1 MYRGDELLEI
11 ARHITLYGDT
21 STHNKFLMVKF
32 DKPSWRKLYLTSLG
46 FNEVDLHTQ
55 LRFYDTLDVKY
66 PSVEAFTRAL
76 EIILLG
82 DIKPEMRLLKFKF
95 NDEFRPW

>member
-1 MYRGDELLEI
+1 MIR
-11 ARHITLYGDT
+11 
-21 STHNKFLMVKF
+21 F
-32 DKPSWRKLYLTSLG
+32 DKPSWRKLYIVSEM
-46 FNEVDLHTQ
+46 FKEKDLFTQ
-55 LRFYDTLDVKY
+55 SRFHDTLNGKY

-95 NDEFRPW
+95 CDEFRPW